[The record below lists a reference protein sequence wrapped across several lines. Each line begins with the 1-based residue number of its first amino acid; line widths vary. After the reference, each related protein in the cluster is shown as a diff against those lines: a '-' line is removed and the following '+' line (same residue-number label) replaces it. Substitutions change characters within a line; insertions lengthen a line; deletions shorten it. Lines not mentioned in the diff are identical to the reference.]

1 MVLHRR
7 HFLILSTSLAMGACA
22 PGSINYVG
30 TTWHFWEEYDS
41 VSDRFVDHRV
51 WGYLLSKHIRLG
63 ADGVNRVAYGDFTPE
78 DRRHLD
84 VYIKSLADFS
94 YETLNRKEQYA
105 YWLNLYNALVIKLI
119 LSRYLILSI
128 NDIKFE
134 SNLFRSS
141 PFNKTLVRIKGI
153 PLSLANIRNDI
164 LSNLFVDPRLHYGLC
179 DAAIGS
185 PKLQSKPF
193 TGDRVDRM
201 LDGAALDFVNHPRGV
216 LIKEDIIQLSG
227 LYRRYSADFGKNRV
241 ALIRHVKGYAMYN
254 LKAELAPEKPIFYEF
269 DWSLNDG
276 TGL

>member
-1 MVLHRR
+1 VPGG
-7 HFLILSTSLAMGACA
+7 IATTSR
-22 PGSINYVG
+22 
-30 TTWHFWEEYDS
+30 FWKEYDS
-41 VSDRFVDHRV
+41 LSDRFVDHRA
-51 WGYLLSKHIRLG
+51 WGYLLNKHVRLG
-63 ADGVNRVAYGDFTPE
+63 MDGINRVAYGDFTPE
-78 DRRHLD
+78 DRRYLD
-84 VYIKSLADFS
+84 FYIKSLADFS

-119 LSRYLILSI
+119 LSRYLVLSI
-128 NDIKFE
+128 NDIKFG
-134 SNLFRSS
+134 SDLFRTS
-141 PFNKTLVRIKGI
+141 PFNKTLVRIKGV

-185 PKLQSKPF
+185 PKLLKYPF

-216 LIKEDIIQLSG
+216 LIKEDIIKLSG
-227 LYRRYSADFGKNRV
+227 LYRRYFEDFGRNRV
-241 ALIRHVKGYAMYN
+241 ELLRHVKGYAMYN
-254 LKAELAPEKPIFYEF
+254 LKAKLDEKMPIIYKF